1 MARFLL
7 LHSPLV
13 GPRSLSPLAES
24 LRQLGHDAVAP
35 DLRGAVSASGLSPTT
50 LITTA
55 THAVAAMR
63 QEPLIVA
70 VHSGASAYLPLLV
83 AKLNPAGQV
92 LVDAVV
98 PPLQGTFTPSAD
110 FRSELDRLVESDQR
124 LPPWPQWWG
133 VDAMAQLVPDPDLRA
148 AISDECP
155 RLPISFYD
163 SMIDVPP
170 NWAQPWAGYLRLSEV
185 YEREA
190 TVAAERGW
198 PLRRRTGGHLD
209 TATKPDEVAA
219 DLVDLVAPVLDPRAS
234 SGQ

>member
-13 GPRSLSPLAES
+13 GPRSLSPLADA
-24 LRQLGHDAVAP
+24 LRRLGHDAVAP
-35 DLRGAVSASGLSPTT
+35 DLRGAVSECGLSPTA
-50 LITTA
+50 LRTA
-55 THAVAAMR
+55 ATQAVADMR

-70 VHSGASAYLPLLV
+70 AHSGASAYLPLL
-83 AKLNPAGQV
+83 ARNLNPAGQV
-92 LVDAVV
+92 LVDAIV

-110 FRSELDRLVESDQR
+110 FRSELDRLVEADQR
-124 LPPWPQWWG
+124 LPPWPQRWG
-133 VDAMAQLVPDPDLRA
+133 EEAMAELVPDPDLRA

-163 SMIDVPP
+163 SVIEVPP
-170 NWAQPWAGYLRLSEV
+170 SWAQSWAGYLRLSQV

-198 PLRRRTGGHLD
+198 PVRRRAGGHLD

-219 DLVDLVAPVLDPRAS
+219 DLIELLTPVLEVKTD